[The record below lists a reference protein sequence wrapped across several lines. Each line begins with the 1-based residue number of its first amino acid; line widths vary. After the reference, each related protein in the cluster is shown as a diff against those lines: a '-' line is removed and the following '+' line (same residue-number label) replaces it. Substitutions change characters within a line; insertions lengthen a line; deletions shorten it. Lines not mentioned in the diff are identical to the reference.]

1 MTDSTWLILTAL
13 FLSLGAPATLFAE
26 QRCYTGGDDS
36 GELVFSSAVEDT
48 AFSGRFHDF
57 SVRYC
62 LAGAAPDSHEI
73 RVEVRLASAH
83 SDNRDRD
90 ETLKGPEFFAVER
103 HPVSVWQSETV
114 RRDGDGYVA
123 DGELSLKGITAPQS
137 IRYELS
143 PDGDALVARG
153 RFTMSGGTRV
163 DRQRY
168 DVGTGEFA
176 DPAFVRNE
184 VEVEFEVTLT
194 AQPEPPAGQT
204 G

>member
-1 MTDSTWLILTAL
+1 MTESRWLILAAPL
-13 FLSLGAPATLFAE
+13 LSLCLGLPATGLAQ
-26 QRCYTGGDDS
+26 QRCYTGGDES

-48 AFSGRFHDF
+48 AFSGRFGDF

-62 LAGAAPDSHEI
+62 LGGTATDSHDI
-73 RVEVRLASAH
+73 RVEVRLASAD

-90 ETLKGPEFFAVER
+90 ETLKGPEFFAVSS
-103 HPVSVWQSETV
+103 HPVSVWQSGSV
-114 RRDGDGYVA
+114 RREGDGYVA

-143 PDGDALVARG
+143 TDGEALVASG
-153 RFTMSGGTRV
+153 RFTMAGGTRI
-163 DRQRY
+163 DRQRF

-176 DPAFVRNE
+176 DPGFVRNR

-194 AQPEPPAGQT
+194 AQPEPAAG
-204 G
+204 

>member
-1 MTDSTWLILTAL
+1 MTDLRWLILTAL
-13 FLSLGAPATLFAE
+13 FLCLFLGMPTSGLAQ
-26 QRCYTGGDDS
+26 QRCYAGGDDS

-48 AFSGRFHDF
+48 AFSGRFGDF

-62 LAGAAPDSHEI
+62 LAGTAPDSHEI
-73 RVEVRLASAH
+73 RVEVRLASAD

-103 HPVSVWQSETV
+103 HPVSIWRSEAV
-114 RRDGDGYVA
+114 RRDGDRYVA

-143 PDGDALVARG
+143 PDGNALVARG
-153 RFTMSGGTRV
+153 RFTMTGGGRV

-194 AQPEPPAGQT
+194 AERPT